1 MSEAI
6 TRGDDNEKP
15 SKDVSLTKGKMI
27 DMKGYGTPRR
37 ALGDL
42 KNVFATPVSIAI
54 KRRAPEKSQSLFD
67 VYHEKE
73 TNKDER
79 DIVSAPETEDFE
91 PVQENDDIIE
101 KFNFEEHIETY
112 EEIFPRPEQR
122 VDIADLL
129 HSVQCDNRF
138 LRSLF
143 SELLDEDGLKLLNEK
158 NPMTNNDCD
167 KALTEIFGGEISRQ

>member
-42 KNVFATPVSIAI
+42 KMY
-54 KRRAPEKSQSLFD
+54 SQ
-67 VYHEKE
+67 H
-73 TNKDER
+73 
-79 DIVSAPETEDFE
+79 
-91 PVQENDDIIE
+91 
-101 KFNFEEHIETY
+101 
-112 EEIFPRPEQR
+112 RPEQR